1 MSSASHAAHEQMEA
15 FFIGPAANQLFAC
28 NHPAQ
33 GQANSLRFVLSA
45 ALGQE
50 AIQFQRPL
58 RLLARQVLG
67 GDGSP
72 PFPRYPQ
79 GYLHKRLENLG
90 ALISLPDHENEQ
102 LWAWKEDFA
111 KVNIRRKTLG
121 AIRAWAQELPS

>member
-1 MSSASHAAHEQMEA
+1 MRPASHPAHGQMEA

-33 GQANSLRFVLSA
+33 GQAHSLGFGLSA

-50 AIQFQRPL
+50 AIQFQRSL

-67 GDGSP
+67 VESSP

-79 GYLHKRLENLG
+79 GDLHKGLENLG
-90 ALISLPDHENEQ
+90 AFISLPDHENEQ
-102 LWAWKEDFA
+102 FWAWKEGFA
-111 KVNIRRKTLG
+111 KVDIQRRTLG